1 MRIKPVILGLAAG
14 LVLVIV
20 LGAAAVVTTTTL
32 GAPGF
37 EMGIPLGGGHRLM
50 AMHIPCSPTHA
61 GRLIIGGDLFLS
73 SRRIPPGL
81 NMPITAPCP

>member
-1 MRIKPVILGLAAG
+1 MRIKSVILALVAG

-20 LGAAAVVTTTTL
+20 LVASAVVAATTL

-61 GRLIIGGDLFLS
+61 GRLIVGRDLFLS

-81 NMPITAPCP
+81 NIPVTAPCP